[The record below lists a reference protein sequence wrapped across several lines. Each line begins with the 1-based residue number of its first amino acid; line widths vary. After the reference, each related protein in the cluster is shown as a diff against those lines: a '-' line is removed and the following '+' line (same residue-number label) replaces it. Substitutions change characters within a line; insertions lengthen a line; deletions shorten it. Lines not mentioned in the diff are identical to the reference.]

1 MFKIHLI
8 APKLTLSGAEASLVL
23 VRTVPSPYIK
33 ICTRGTT
40 GQRGAAGGGWTA
52 LDTIAEGEPCGWA

>member
-23 VRTVPSPYIK
+23 VQTVPSPYIK

-40 GQRGAAGGGWTA
+40 GHRGAAGGWWTA
-52 LDTIAEGEPCGWA
+52 LDTTAKEELCG